1 MRLASKIFVTCAS
14 VVAVL
19 VGVGA
24 YSIESMR
31 LLIGVNRDIATRNVP
46 ALRRTI
52 DAQERLLDLT
62 RLEARSLVLEEA
74 DPRFARVWTEQA
86 AQVRVDLEELR
97 DLVSTRGE
105 AVRLDEAVAAFDQ
118 YRDAIT
124 RAHRLISGGQRTR
137 GQRVALEEGRPQ
149 AVHIERLLAGLAK
162 AIETAVADAQAE
174 AARLETRTWTTILVA
189 VATALVLSLGGTVL
203 VALRLTRSL
212 RGLSAATTALA
223 AGAFRVPLPVE
234 GRDEVADL
242 ARSFN
247 AMALRLR
254 QLDEL
259 KESFLA
265 TVSHELR
272 SPLTSMREAA
282 HLLRDNV
289 PGELNPKQARLV
301 AIIGQS
307 ADRLLRLVNQ
317 ILDLSRLRAGML
329 PIERLPV
336 DLDRVVGRAL
346 DELRPQAEDSGIVI
360 ERDRVGA
367 AGAFTVMGDE
377 DRLVQVVVNLVA
389 NALRFTPRTGRIT
402 TRLLDAGEEV
412 ELQVE
417 DTGVGIPA
425 ATLPHIFDWY
435 RQADQSKGGTGLG
448 LGIVRGI
455 VEAHGG
461 RVTVESSEGKGSR
474 FTVLLPRR
482 KVS

>member
-14 VVAVL
+14 VVVVL

-31 LLIGVNRDIATRNVP
+31 QLIGVNRDIATRNVP
-46 ALRRTI
+46 ALRRTT
-52 DAQERLLDLT
+52 DVQSEFAALDKMGDK
-62 RLEARSLVLEEA
+62 SLALQDH
-74 DPRFARVWTEQA
+74 DPRYAGAWAERAGQLRRE
-86 AQVRVDLEELR
+86 LGELR
-97 DLVSTRGE
+97 EVVSSRGE
-105 AVRLDEAVAAFDQ
+105 RDQLQEAIAAFDR
-118 YRDAIT
+118 YRDAIG
-124 RAHRLISGGQRTR
+124 RAQDLVRRGQWALGQRAAASDAR
-137 GQRVALEEGRPQ
+137 PHADRVDE
-149 AVHIERLLAGLAK
+149 LLNGLAK
-162 AIETAVADAQAE
+162 AIETSVAEAQAE
-174 AARLETRTWTTILVA
+174 AARLEARTWTTILVA
-189 VATALVLSLGGTVL
+189 VGAALVLALGGTAL

-223 AGAFRVPLPVE
+223 AGAFREPLRVD

-282 HLLRDNV
+282 HLLRDNI

-307 ADRLLRLVNQ
+307 SDRLLRLVNQ
-317 ILDLSRLRAGML
+317 LLDLSRLRAGML
-329 PIERLPV
+329 PIERQPV
-336 DLDRVVGRAL
+336 DLDHVVGRAL
-346 DELRPQAEDSGIVI
+346 DELRPPAEESGITI
-360 ERDRVGA
+360 ERERVGA
-367 AGAFTVMGDE
+367 PTAFTLMGDE

-402 TRLLDAGEEV
+402 TRLVDAGEEV

-425 ATLPHIFDWY
+425 IALPHVFDWY

-448 LGIVRGI
+448 LAIVRGI

-482 KVS
+482 KAS

>member
-1 MRLASKIFVTCAS
+1 MRLASKIFLTCAS
-14 VVAVL
+14 VVIVL
-19 VGVGA
+19 MAVGA

-31 LLIGVNRDIATRNVP
+31 QLIAVNRAITTHNVP

-52 DAQERLLDLT
+52 DVRSAFLTLDRMGARTLALEEHDAHYASVWAERAGQLRAELQELPALVSSQREAERLL
-62 RLEARSLVLEEA
+62 
-74 DPRFARVWTEQA
+74 
-86 AQVRVDLEELR
+86 QVII
-97 DLVSTRGE
+97 
-105 AVRLDEAVAAFDQ
+105 AFDR
-118 YRDAIT
+118 YRETIG
-124 RAHRLISGGQRTR
+124 RAHDLLRARQWAR
-137 GQRVALEEGRPQ
+137 GQRVAAEARPH
-149 AVHIERLLAGLAK
+149 AERVEDLLVGLTR
-162 AIETAVADAQAE
+162 AIEASVAEAQAA
-174 AARLETRTWTTILVA
+174 AARLEARTWATILA
-189 VATALVLSLGGTVL
+189 ALGAALVLALGGTAL

-212 RGLSAATTALA
+212 RSLSAATTALA
-223 AGAFRVPLPVE
+223 AGAFHEPVPAA
-234 GRDEVADL
+234 GKDEVADL

-247 AMALRLR
+247 AMALQLR

-329 PIERLPV
+329 PIERQAV
-336 DLDRVVGRAL
+336 DLDHIVGRAL
-346 DELRPQAEDSGIVI
+346 DELRPQAEDAGVAVTR
-360 ERDRVGA
+360 ERTGGDGV
-367 AGAFTVMGDE
+367 FTVLGDE

-389 NALRFTPRTGRIT
+389 NALRFTPRGGRIVA
-402 TRLLDAGEEV
+402 RLIGLGDEL

-417 DTGVGIPA
+417 DTGIGIPVA
-425 ATLPHIFDWY
+425 AMPHIFDWY

-448 LGIVRGI
+448 LAIVRGI
-455 VEAHGG
+455 VQAHGG
-461 RVTVESSEGKGSR
+461 RVTVESTEGKGSR

-482 KVS
+482 KGP

>member
-1 MRLASKIFVTCAS
+1 
-14 VVAVL
+14 
-19 VGVGA
+19 
-24 YSIESMR
+24 
-31 LLIGVNRDIATRNVP
+31 
-46 ALRRTI
+46 
-52 DAQERLLDLT
+52 
-62 RLEARSLVLEEA
+62 
-74 DPRFARVWTEQA
+74 
-86 AQVRVDLEELR
+86 
-97 DLVSTRGE
+97 
-105 AVRLDEAVAAFDQ
+105 
-118 YRDAIT
+118 
-124 RAHRLISGGQRTR
+124 
-137 GQRVALEEGRPQ
+137 
-149 AVHIERLLAGLAK
+149 
-162 AIETAVADAQAE
+162 
-174 AARLETRTWTTILVA
+174 
-189 VATALVLSLGGTVL
+189 
-203 VALRLTRSL
+203 
-212 RGLSAATTALA
+212 
-223 AGAFRVPLPVE
+223 
-234 GRDEVADL
+234 VADL